1 MLICWGVVP
10 LWSIIA
16 DCELIFSRA
25 PPVGIFRV
33 WAERVCVCK
42 TPSGPAS
49 LCSLECSF
57 RGSVVPSYTD
67 CIHLNPKPEADW
79 PIASGSQGVCLSTY
93 GTGGGRYALGSS
105 SLAGGRPPP
114 RQCHLYQPACRG
126 PQPYLPSLGH
136 SAHAL
141 RQRPAQSRR
150 RKQRV
155 PSLALVSL
163 ALLALVDLIIFLS
176 GVFS

>member
-33 WAERVCVCK
+33 WAERVRVCK
-42 TPSGPAS
+42 TASGPAS

-67 CIHLNPKPEADW
+67 CIHLNPKPEVDW
-79 PIASGSQGVCLSTY
+79 PIASGSQGGCLSTY
-93 GTGGGRYALGSS
+93 GTGGSRYALGSS

-114 RQCHLYQPACRG
+114 EAVSLIPACLPWAPALPPVPGTFSPRPSAETSAVSQTEAACSQPGLGLSCPFG
-126 PQPYLPSLGH
+126 PC
-136 SAHAL
+136 
-141 RQRPAQSRR
+141 R
-150 RKQRV
+150 
-155 PSLALVSL
+155 
-163 ALLALVDLIIFLS
+163 FNN
-176 GVFS
+176 FSFWCV